1 MVAMSLNVNKDN
13 VMIQKND
20 EQLKLVLKDNI

>member
-1 MVAMSLNVNKDN
+1 MVAMSLDVNKDN
-13 VMIQKND
+13 VMIQEND